1 MLPKLHVETFDYPLS
16 LFSRRFVILADE
28 INGFNE
34 MAIPAKKVRSV
45 VRHVTG
51 ILAPSA
57 PARRNQQQV
66 GRYRFRLIPLV
77 DAPFSVNSPNLVVSF
92 DTIID

>member
-1 MLPKLHVETFDYPLS
+1 VLPKLHVETFDYPLS

-45 VRHVTG
+45 VRHVTDPR
-51 ILAPSA
+51 PSA
-57 PARRNQQQV
+57 PARRNGAARALSFPPNTSG
-66 GRYRFRLIPLV
+66 GRTLREF
-77 DAPFSVNSPNLVVSF
+77 ANLVVSF